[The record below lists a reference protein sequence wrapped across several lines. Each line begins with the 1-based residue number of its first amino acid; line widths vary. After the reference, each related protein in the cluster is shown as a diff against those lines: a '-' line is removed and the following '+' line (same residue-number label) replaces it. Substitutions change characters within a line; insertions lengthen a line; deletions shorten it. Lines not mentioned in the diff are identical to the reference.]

1 MYPNFT
7 FTMVVLT
14 RNHGDFINDCLSSL
28 DLSLNDKIEILVVD
42 IGSSDNT
49 QKLVSEFALSRK
61 RSIHLLAITD
71 PPFTSVNALQVATRE
86 LTTDF
91 FGIISGDDTVSR
103 TYGSEVEHNI
113 EQFGKDSVLNFV
125 LSVTD
130 ESLSHLRFSKPR
142 WTKVKPYNSA
152 LLYFENPGKSPGAVL
167 PVRVLLKSKFMSI
180 DPQCLIEDYPLWL
193 CLNELVAFRK
203 IGSGEVLY
211 RQHSNSLS
219 KSRLSIEF
227 AWSIGYCLGLAESST
242 QSIIKRMLLRLGKGR
257 WMKQVDPSMRHVVL
271 EGVAAGIRF
280 DWTIDE

>member
-1 MYPNFT
+1 MYLNFE
-7 FTMVVLT
+7 FTMIVLT
-14 RNHGDFINDCLSSL
+14 RNHGEFINDCLSSL
-28 DLSLNDKIEILVVD
+28 DLSLDDKIEIFVID

-49 QKLVSEFALSRK
+49 QELVSKFALSRK
-61 RSIHLLAITD
+61 RSIQLLAITN
-71 PPFTSVNALQVATRE
+71 PPFTSVNALQIATRK

-103 TYGSEVEHNI
+103 TYGSEVEHST

-130 ESLSHLRFSKPR
+130 KSLSHWRFSKPR
-142 WTKVKPYNSA
+142 WTKIDPYNSA
-152 LLYFENPGKSPGAVL
+152 LLYFENPGKSPGAVI
-167 PVRVLLKSKFMSI
+167 PVRVLLNSKFMNI
-180 DPQCLIEDYPLWL
+180 DPRCLIEDYPLWL

-203 IGSGEVLY
+203 IGNGEVSY

-219 KSRLSIEF
+219 KSRLSSEF

-242 QSIIKRMLLRLGKGR
+242 QSIIKRMLLRLGKSR

-271 EGVAAGIRF
+271 EGVATGLQF